1 MAISNFYPGTVYMC
15 SRGHSVCSLC
25 YTREGALCPAPVC
38 HNGLLPASI
47 TNTNV
52 ANLVRGLREILY
64 ILVLNAP

>member
-1 MAISNFYPGTVYMC
+1 MC

-38 HNGLLPASI
+38 HNGLLAASI

-64 ILVLNAP
+64 ILD